1 MSNYSFVIPVYN
13 EEETIEKVINEIE
26 NECKKIESINDY
38 EIIIV
43 DDNSNDKS
51 HEILKNLKILNTL
64 KI

>member
-26 NECKKIESINDY
+26 NECKKIENINDY

-51 HEILKNLKILNTL
+51 HEILKNLK
-64 KI
+64 KY